1 MPNVTFSGKENPQR
15 SSWHQI
21 WDFVNTLQ
29 MLLPLSHWTHGRVA
43 ETSLATARLEAS
55 VTSAL
60 GYTAICKWGSP
71 VEGVVGL
78 R

>member
-1 MPNVTFSGKENPQR
+1 MPFFLVGRKIHRDPADG
-15 SSWHQI
+15 QI
-21 WDFVNTLQ
+21 WDFVNTFQ
-29 MLLPLSHWTHGRVA
+29 MFLPQSNWTHGGVV

-71 VEGVVGL
+71 AEGVVGL
-78 R
+78 G